1 MSVGAIKAD
10 NRSSTPHEASGPV
23 GTNAAH
29 VAIDFATLLNAAP
42 AFAGDGGPATKTEA
56 SRTISIVGG
65 LRRMVISYTD
75 GTSDTQISSA
85 GSGQDVSPI
94 VPPDIS
100 TLSQPVFKPDS
111 DLAPETGAHDDIAA
125 RVTWRILP
133 NGRAMTGITA
143 RTGPGR
149 DRGTRAPVGG
159 DAHYIGVG
167 GLIDILL

>member
-10 NRSSTPHEASGPV
+10 NRSSNPHEASGPV

-94 VPPDIS
+94 VPPDIAP
-100 TLSQPVFKPDS
+100 LWLPVFKPDS
-111 DLAPETGAHDDIAA
+111 DLAPETGTHHDTAA

-149 DRGTRAPVGG
+149 DRGARPPVDG
-159 DAHYIGVG
+159 DARNIGMG